1 MDESMDVYEPNTDGT
16 QHAAEPDDAHE
27 SERPLPQNDRT
38 TRTNTEAI
46 PSPGRSRAGRNASHL
61 ARFMRDHLWAILV
74 WAVGAAI
81 FAGAFVLFGGAPEN
95 AAYCTLLFALAL
107 AAGLAW
113 RFFATAPLYA
123 LEHAATELA
132 ASPDDDAKAAFDAAL
147 HRAAGSSPARQARR
161 IAIASETFYNARLK
175 RQLDANAERESMML
189 RWAHHAKT
197 PLSIMALVADK
208 HPEND
213 DFHLVANATSELKRS
228 LDQLLHIARAT
239 DAASDVRIERVK
251 PADALAACVKRMRG
265 YFLERGVFASFHG
278 DAELVVRTDAKWLDG
293 IIEQIVANAVR
304 YSRAGG
310 TVHLSCGA
318 DEQNR
323 AFISIADEG
332 CGIAPE
338 DLPRIFDLFFTGKN
352 GRTTQESSGIGL
364 YLAKEAA
371 DLLGIELR
379 VESEEGRGSTFT
391 LLFAQSRN
399 ERSLA
404 EL

>member
-1 MDESMDVYEPNTDGT
+1 MDESMGAYEPSTDGER
-16 QHAAEPDDAHE
+16 HAAEPDDTHANG
-27 SERPLPQNDRT
+27 RPFPQDNRS
-38 TRTNTEAI
+38 TRTSTETA
-46 PSPGRSRAGRNASHL
+46 PSRARSRAGRNASHL
-61 ARFMRDHLWAILV
+61 ARFMCDHLWIILV
-74 WAVGAAI
+74 WTIGAAI
-81 FAGAFVLFGGAPEN
+81 FAGTFILFGGAPEN

-123 LEHAATELA
+123 LERAADELA
-132 ASPDDDAKAAFDAAL
+132 ASPDDGVKAVFDAAL
-147 HRAAGSSPARQARR
+147 HSAADSGPTRQARR
-161 IAIASETFYNARLK
+161 IAIAPETFYNARLK
-175 RQLDANAERESMML
+175 RRIDASAERESMML

-197 PLSIMALVADK
+197 PLSVMALVADK

-213 DFHLVANATSELKRS
+213 DFRLVANATSELKRS

-239 DAASDVRIERVK
+239 DAASDVYIERIK
-251 PADALAACVKRMRG
+251 PADALATCVKRMRG
-265 YFLERGVFASFHG
+265 YFLERDVFASFHG

-293 IIEQIVANAVR
+293 IIEQIVANAVK
-304 YSRAGG
+304 YSRTGG
-310 TVHLSCGA
+310 TVHLSCGT

-332 CGIAPE
+332 CGISPE

-364 YLAKEAA
+364 HLAKEAA
-371 DLLGIELR
+371 DLLGIELH

-391 LLFAQSRN
+391 LLFTQSHN
-399 ERSLA
+399 EHSLA